1 VANVARWTAQADEG
15 RHETILVTPGAS
27 GSFGRFVWVTE
38 TPLAQTLAAFW
49 FLEHRNA
56 DIRIGPE
63 PATVGIGSDVRAGKT
78 TQ

>member
-15 RHETILVTPGAS
+15 RHETILVSPGAS

-38 TPLAQTLAAFW
+38 TPLAQTPPTFW
-49 FLEHRNA
+49 FLEHLNA
-56 DIRIGPE
+56 DILIGPE
-63 PATVGIGSDVRAGKT
+63 PPTVGIGSDVRAAKT